1 MSKPIARAMLF
12 GLTAALCL
20 AGAARAEDPE
30 QSFATLI
37 GRGFKI
43 VGTSYVPPFD
53 NVKNSAMVITLQLD
67 KAVAVCTFAAATWE
81 NMTDKT
87 LKDDAKACDVRFY

>member
-1 MSKPIARAMLF
+1 MSKATARAMLL
-12 GLTAALCL
+12 GLTATLFF

-30 QSFATLI
+30 QSFAALI
-37 GRGFKI
+37 GRGFK
-43 VGTSYVPPFD
+43 VAATSYIPAADASKSPV
-53 NVKNSAMVITLQLD
+53 VVVTLQLD
-67 KAVAVCTFAAATWE
+67 KAVAVCTFSVGVWE